1 MILFPFTAKLD
12 LKNRNDFPLT
22 RPTKFVK
29 TDKDRSSTYEGDK
42 KTDRRR
48 QPAVENRA
56 VLSRR
61 ILQRQTAALSR
72 TSSTLSFRPTIF
84 SPVSDSDSDSATS
97 LCNLFL
103 PSSIFFLFLQLL
115 DSALTHESVN
125 KKNKGEENR

>member
-42 KTDRRR
+42 KTEDRRR

-84 SPVSDSDSDSATS
+84 SPVSDSDSATS